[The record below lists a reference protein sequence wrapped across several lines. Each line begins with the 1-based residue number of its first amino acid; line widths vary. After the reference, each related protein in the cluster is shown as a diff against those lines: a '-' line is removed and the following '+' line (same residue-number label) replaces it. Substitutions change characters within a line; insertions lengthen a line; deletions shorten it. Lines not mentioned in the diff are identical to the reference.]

1 MMNNLQVI
9 DKRKISENQIETFSN
24 KVLNFKVRTVNFE
37 DGSIGINVEDAAK
50 GLGFTQIK
58 NGKEYVRWETLNNY
72 CSEFGFSQLVGKGDY
87 IPESL
92 FYLLGMKASNKTAQ
106 DFQKW
111 LAIEV
116 LPQIRK
122 TGGYIPTNEEDDDA
136 TIMAKALMVA
146 QKTIDKKDE
155 LLKVTT
161 RELEDKNRFIN
172 QIASSQNTLLVREV
186 AKVISSK
193 ETGIVIGER
202 QLFKKLRDWGLIFK
216 NKNEPKQQYIKQG
229 LFEVV
234 EGVRNTQTGT
244 FTYQTMKI
252 TGKGQEYILNKL
264 LKEYQEIA

>member
-1 MMNNLQVI
+1 MNDLMKFEGIEVEIKEINGKHMFELYSTGMALGYVTTSKGKTYPHKARI
-9 DKRKISENQIETFSN
+9 DNI
-24 KVLNFKVRTVNFE
+24 
-37 DGSIGINVEDAAK
+37 
-50 GLGFTQIK
+50 IK
-58 NGKEYVRWETLNNY
+58 NAEISTVVQGVQQYLTEE
-72 CSEFGFSQLVGKGDY
+72 QLYDFMLEARTEKC
-87 IPESL
+87 
-92 FYLLGMKASNKTAQ
+92 KT
-106 DFQKW
+106 FRKW
-111 LAIEV
+111 VTDEV

-146 QKTIDKKDE
+146 QRTIEKKDE
-155 LLKVTT
+155 LLKATVK
-161 RELEDKNRFIN
+161 ELEDKNRFIN
-172 QIASSQNTLLVREV
+172 QIASSKNTLLVREV

-234 EGVRNTQTGT
+234 EGVRNTSTGT
-244 FTYQTMKI
+244 FTYQTLKV

-264 LKEYQEIA
+264 LKEYEVVA